1 MVSSFLALVGMTD
14 LSPRTINPLRIK
26 MNLIESLAAVSN
38 ASIPANTLATLS
50 RNLRPVEG
58 SCKRINELAGKSS
71 GLVDEYADDI
81 LAVVNAFDNIPSHL
95 GGAGT
100 LKKEIRSYLTNF
112 CGVSKARVS
121 KLLSVEALTRQL
133 RENKSA
139 CLGWYESLPISSR
152 YTLTLV
158 SEKGFDTAW
167 AELTKWGSIS
177 ISRNDLRKLKEK
189 HPMEQKV
196 SPRNK
201 SRKALTPL
209 TFEEQAFRSQVK
221 RCGFEGQE
229 KHMHALISNE
239 NLPHIDN
246 VKKAALWWRASEMSD
261 LLSVIRQ
268 KLEIHPSFR
277 YQLEDLLDESQTV
290 EVDVVD
296 DPTTATSLYLEA
308 TINESILNPCPSLA

>member
-1 MVSSFLALVGMTD
+1 MTD
-14 LSPRTINPLRIK
+14 LSPRTINPLKIK
-26 MNLIESLAAVSN
+26 MNLIESLTAVSN

-50 RNLRPVEG
+50 RNLSPVEV

-71 GLVDEYADDI
+71 NLVDEYASDI
-81 LAVVNAFDNIPSHL
+81 LAVVNAFDNIPSYL
-95 GGAGT
+95 TGAGT

-121 KLLSVEALTRQL
+121 KLLSVEAFTRQL
-133 RENKSA
+133 RENKSY
-139 CLGWYESLPISSR
+139 CLSWYESLPISSR

-158 SEKGFDTAW
+158 SEKGYGKAW
-167 AELTKWGSIS
+167 AEMSQWGSIP

-189 HPMEQKV
+189 HPIEEKV

-209 TFEEQAFRSQVK
+209 TPEEQAFQSQVK

-229 KHMHALISNE
+229 KHMQALISNE

-277 YQLEDLLDESQTV
+277 YELEDLLDESQTV